1 MFHMGW
7 FMGTGFGVYNWNDR
21 WSGNVS
27 ADVGQPSLFIDMAKG
42 LERAGF
48 DYMMMEDSSVL
59 PNIYKGTF
67 ESSVYNGGTIRF
79 DPVPLVPLLAAHT
92 KHLGIIATIATTF
105 YPPFLAARLFTT
117 LDHLTGGRV
126 GMNLVTASPH
136 QAAQNYGFKQHLEH
150 DERYQMADEW
160 VEVVKGLSNTWE
172 PGAVLMDEQK
182 GIFADHTKIH
192 TLDHEGRFFASRGP
206 LNTPPGPQRHPVI
219 CQAGGSNAGR
229 EFGAHYADT
238 IIAAVKGPEEMKAY
252 RDDIS
257 ARAIRYGR
265 NPNDI
270 KVLYLIH
277 PILADSREAAIEKRE
292 ASFRA
297 QAENVEGA
305 LAGLSYFT
313 STDFSKFDLDAPFPE
328 LDNNGHQSTVAD
340 FARSG
345 KTLREAISNHRV
357 QESAPLVGTPDEVAA
372 QMDEYMVEAGGD
384 GYLIAMPVT
393 RRNITEICDGLGPA
407 LRKRGLIRS
416 EYTEPTFRENLLAF

>member
-7 FMGTGFGVYNWNDR
+7 FMGTGFGVYQWNQR
-21 WSGNVS
+21 WSGNVNS
-27 ADVGQPSLFIDMAKG
+27 DVGQPSLFIDMAKG

-67 ESSVYNGGTIRF
+67 EASVHDGGTVRF
-79 DPVPLVPLLAAHT
+79 DPVPLVPLLAANT
-92 KHLGIIATIATTF
+92 KHLGIVATIATTF

-126 GMNLVTASPH
+126 GLNVVTASPH
-136 QAAQNYGFKQHLEH
+136 QAAQNYGFEQHLEH

-160 VEVVKGLSNTWE
+160 VDVVKGLWETWE
-172 PGAVLMDEQK
+172 PDAVLMDERK

-192 TLDHEGRFFASRGP
+192 TLDHDGRFFKSRGP

-229 EFGAHYADT
+229 EFGARNADT

-257 ARAIRYGR
+257 ARAIKHGR
-265 NPNDI
+265 RPEDV
-270 KVLYLIH
+270 KVLFLVH
-277 PILADSREAAIEKRE
+277 PILADSREEAVAKRE
-292 ASFRA
+292 ASFKA

-313 STDFSKFDLDAPFPE
+313 STDFSKFDLDAPFP
-328 LDNNGHQSTVAD
+328 DIANNGHQSTVAD
-340 FARSG
+340 YARSG

-357 QESAPLVGTPDEVAA
+357 QESAPLVGTPDDIAA
-372 QMDEYMVEAGGD
+372 QMEEYMDTAGGD

-393 RRNITEICDGLGPA
+393 RKNITEICDGLAPA
-407 LRKRGLIRS
+407 LRKRDLIRS
-416 EYTEPTFRENLLAF
+416 EYTEATFRENLLAY